1 MNKDTE
7 RDRLAQLYLDQ
18 TVGKECWSYQN
29 YENVMEAFNK
39 SPDGDITNMINYLQT
54 HVMPLGTPL
63 RELYHKAS
71 SWRAFDYYKE
81 QPRPKLTDKVAYS
94 IDMLM
99 KLRG

>member
-1 MNKDTE
+1 MNRDTE
-7 RDRLAQLYLDQ
+7 QGRLAQLYLDQ
-18 TVGKECWSYQN
+18 TVGKECWGYRN
-29 YENVMEAFNK
+29 YENVMKAFDK
-39 SPDGDITNMINYLQT
+39 SPDGDIANMIKYLQT

-71 SWRAFDYYKE
+71 SWRAFDYYKG
-81 QPRPKLTDKVAYS
+81 QPRPQLNDEVAYS